1 MLLYVK
7 REPREKGKPGREM
20 YGESNERKRK
30 RKKENEK
37 EKKKEKR

>member
-30 RKKENEK
+30 RKEKEK